1 MRITVLGYDGSPL
14 GADALAALL
23 HAGLVVGGRRHL
35 DAVPVPASARTVVMG
50 DVRDAVAAL
59 AAFDGD
65 AVVVA
70 SGDPGFFGIVRRL
83 RAAGLSIVV
92 VPAVSSVAAAF
103 ARAGVEWDDAVV
115 LSGHGRDPRRATNTL
130 RACRRA
136 AVLTGPGLGP
146 VEIAAAVRG
155 LNRRL
160 VVAERLGEPD
170 ETVTSL
176 DPADAA
182 RREWRDPNV
191 VLVLDDAPPAPAGWL
206 VGARPGPGRWALD
219 EDLFAHRDSMI
230 TKSEV
235 RALALAHLGPRL
247 GDLVWDIGAG
257 SGSVAVE
264 CARFG
269 AAAVAVERSAD
280 GAERIRANA
289 TAHGVDVQ
297 VVDGSAPDVL
307 AGLPDP
313 DAVFVGGG
321 GPDVVAEC
329 ARRALRSVVVTLAAV
344 DRVPATRRALADA
357 GFTTGGVLLQSSRL
371 APLPDDSV
379 RLSATNPVFVLWGE
393 RP

>member
-1 MRITVLGYDGSPL
+1 VTITVIGYDGSPL
-14 GADALAALL
+14 PGTALEALAGAC
-23 HAGLVVGGRRHL
+23 LVVGGRRHL
-35 DAVPVPASARTVVMG
+35 DAVPVPTGARTVVLG
-50 DVRDAVAAL
+50 DVREAVAAL

-83 RAAGLSIVV
+83 RTAGLSIVV

-103 ARAGVEWDDAVV
+103 ARAGIEWDDAVV
-115 LSGHGRDPRRATNTL
+115 LSGHGRDPRRATHAL

-136 AVLTGPGLGP
+136 AVLTGPGFGP
-146 VEIAAAVRG
+146 AEVAAAVRG

-160 VVAERLGEPD
+160 VVAECLGERD
-170 ETVTSL
+170 EAVTWL
-176 DPADAA
+176 DPADVAK
-182 RREWRDPNV
+182 REWRDPNV

-206 VGARPGPGRWALD
+206 VGAAPGPARWALD
-219 EDLFAHRDSMI
+219 ENAFAHRDSMI

-269 AAAVAVERSAD
+269 AAVVAVERSAE
-280 GAERIRANA
+280 AASRIADNARA
-289 TAHGVDVQ
+289 HDVDVT
-297 VVDGSAPDVL
+297 VVHGSAPEVL
-307 AGLPDP
+307 ADLPDP

-321 GPDVVAEC
+321 GPEVVAEC

-344 DRVPATRRALADA
+344 DRVPATRRALVDA
-357 GFTTGGVLLQSSRL
+357 GFATGGVLLQASRL
-371 APLPDDSV
+371 ASLPDDSV
-379 RLSATNPVFVLWGE
+379 RLAATNPVFVLWGE